1 MGLPRFHQNGVRAA
15 VLFVSVL
22 LLTSCGGSG
31 NTKKPAD
38 ATAAHQNSQFD
49 PIAAQGPEV
58 LGTGKPAP
66 AGGTDT
72 SWSIVIFSA
81 VGDSMEQDAQKALE
95 KIRTVGGLPQ
105 AYMERRGK
113 SLIVAYGKYPSA
125 DAPQAQQDL
134 KRIQGLK
141 INEDTPF
148 AAAVLAPPVFDSL
161 PGSIP
166 EYDLSTLKQR
176 RGKAAMYT
184 LQVGAYA
191 RMDGKEPSQQDL
203 ASFRG
208 AAEKAVV
215 ELRREGEEAF
225 YHHGRNMSVVTVGVF
240 GDKDVNPVVAGQ
252 DSMIVTMARKRHPLN
267 LVNGQGVKV
276 RTRSQVE
283 AQLQPSRIIVI
294 PN

>member
-1 MGLPRFHQNGVRAA
+1 MGLPRFHLTWGLAA
-15 VLFVSVL
+15 AL
-22 LLTSCGGSG
+22 LASGLTLASCGGSS
-31 NTKKPAD
+31 NTKKPTDTD
-38 ATAAHQNSQFD
+38 ASHQSSQFG
-49 PIAAQGPEV
+49 PLAAQGPDV
-58 LGTGKPAP
+58 LGTGKPVQP
-66 AGGTDT
+66 GQPDT
-72 SWSIVIFSA
+72 SWSIVIISA
-81 VGDSMEQDAQKALE
+81 VGDTMEQDAQKALE
-95 KIRTVGGLPQ
+95 KVRTVGGLPQ
-105 AYMERRGK
+105 AYMERRGE
-113 SLIVAYGKYPSA
+113 SLVVAYGKYPAA

-141 INEDTPF
+141 INGETPF
-148 AAAVLAPPVFDSL
+148 AGAVLAPPPFDSL

-191 RMDGKEPSQQDL
+191 RMDGQDPTPQDL
-203 ASFRG
+203 ASFRS

-225 YHHGRNMSVVTVGVF
+225 YHHGRIMSVVTVGVF

-252 DSMIVTMARKRHPLN
+252 DSMAVTMARKRHPLN

-276 RTRSQVE
+276 RMRGQAE